1 MRAHFILCISIN
13 MVLYLESYK
22 VVVYLLNYIA
32 GPKNKEQLSS
42 APVVTVYMGY
52 QISSEKCKC

>member
-1 MRAHFILCISIN
+1 M
-13 MVLYLESYK
+13 LYLESYK